1 MTTPIEL
8 LAPAK
13 DLECGIAAINHGADA
28 VYVGAPAFSARV
40 SAANTLEDIE
50 QLCRH
55 AHLYHAHVHVALN
68 TILTDS
74 ELEQARKIIYKLYE
88 AGADAL
94 IIQDMGLLQIDL
106 PPIALHASTQTDNR
120 TLDKVLFWEKMGL
133 QRAILARELSLEQIR
148 NIRKHTNIEL
158 EAFVHGALCV
168 SYSGQCYMSQ
178 ACTGR
183 SANRGNCAQFCRLPY
198 TLTDAD
204 GKVIRENSHLLSL
217 KDMNRADSLEELLR
231 AGITSL
237 KIEGRLKSID
247 YVKNITAF
255 YRQKLDAIFKKDA
268 KYGPASA
275 GKVELTFT
283 PDPQKTFNRGATEY
297 FLHGRENVMVEPDTP
312 KSIGEPIGKILNING
327 NKIRIATKQTL
338 HNGDGLSYVDENH
351 ELAGFRINTADGGL
365 VTTLEPVRVL
375 KEGDSVYR
383 NLDIVFDKQLRGQS
397 AVRRIPVDIHLSETD
412 EGFLLRI
419 TDEEGVSA
427 ELAVSATKEEARQA
441 EAANEN
447 LRRNLA
453 KLGGTPFVAREVTL
467 DLTRAYFLAA
477 SVVNQWRREV
487 VERLVEARLASHQR
501 PAGRLPQQR
510 CEATM
515 PLPTAGNA
523 DYRANIMNRQA
534 EAFYQQHGASE
545 TAPAYEEIPTP
556 NADLMTCKHC
566 IRFTLG
572 FCTRNG
578 KALPYPEPL
587 FLTNSVHRF
596 QLEFDCKNCEMKVK
610 EAPSLTKTQS

>member
-1 MTTPIEL
+1 MTTAIEL

-13 DLECGIAAINHGADA
+13 DLESGIAAINHGADA

-40 SAANTLEDIE
+40 SAANTIEDIE

-74 ELEQARKIIYKLYE
+74 ELEQARKIVYKLYE

-120 TLDKVLFWEKMGL
+120 TLEKVLFWEKMGL

-217 KDMNRADSLEELLR
+217 KDMNRADSLEELID

-237 KIEGRLKSID
+237 KIEGRLKGID

-255 YRQKLDAIFKKDA
+255 YRKKLDAIFEKEA

-283 PDPQKTFNRGATEY
+283 PSPEKTFNRGATEY
-297 FLHGRENVMVEPDTP
+297 FLNGRENVMVEPDTP

-327 NKIRIATKQTL
+327 NKIRIATTQAL
-338 HNGDGLSYVDENH
+338 HNGDGLSYVDECH

-365 VTTLEPVRVL
+365 VTTLEPVRGL
-375 KEGDSVYR
+375 KEGDSIYR
-383 NLDIVFDKQLRGQS
+383 NLDIIFDKQLRGES

-412 EGFLLRI
+412 EGFLLRV

-427 ELAVSATKEEARQA
+427 ELAVSAAKEEARQA
-441 EAANEN
+441 ETANEN

-477 SVVNQWRREV
+477 SAVNQWRREA
-487 VERLVEARLASHQR
+487 VERLVEARLASHRR

-510 CEATM
+510 GEATIT
-515 PLPTAGNA
+515 LPADGSA

-534 EAFYQQHGASE
+534 EAFYRLHGASE
-545 TAPAYEEIPTP
+545 TAPAYEVVPTP
-556 NADLMTCKHC
+556 SADLMTCKHC

-587 FLTNSVHRF
+587 FLTNSIHRF

-610 EAPSLTKTQS
+610 KAPSLSKSQS

>member
-1 MTTPIEL
+1 MTTAIEL

-13 DLECGIAAINHGADA
+13 DLESGIAAINHGADA

-40 SAANTLEDIE
+40 SAANTIEDIE

-74 ELEQARKIIYKLYE
+74 ELEQARKIVYNLYE

-120 TLDKVLFWEKMGL
+120 TLEKVLFWEKMGL

-148 NIRKHTNIEL
+148 SIRKHTNIEL

-217 KDMNRADSLEELLR
+217 KDMNRADSLEELID

-237 KIEGRLKSID
+237 KIEGRLKGID

-255 YRQKLDAIFKKDA
+255 YRKKLDAIFEKEA

-283 PDPQKTFNRGATEY
+283 PSPEKTFNRGATEY

-312 KSIGEPIGKILNING
+312 KSIGEPIGKILSING
-327 NKIRIATKQTL
+327 NRIRIATTQTL
-338 HNGDGLSYVDENH
+338 HNGDGLSYVDESH

-365 VTTLEPVRVL
+365 VTTLEPVRGL

-383 NLDIVFDKQLRGQS
+383 NLDIVFDKQLRGES

-412 EGFLLRI
+412 EGFLLRV

-427 ELAVSATKEEARQA
+427 ELAVSAAKEEARQA

-477 SVVNQWRREV
+477 SAVNQWRREV
-487 VERLVEARLASHQR
+487 VERLVEARLASHRR

-515 PLPTAGNA
+515 PLTVAGSA
-523 DYRANIMNRQA
+523 DYRANIMNRLA

-545 TAPAYEEIPTP
+545 TAPAYEVIPNP

-587 FLTNSVHRF
+587 FLTNSIHRF

-610 EAPSLTKTQS
+610 KAPSLSKTQS

>member
-1 MTTPIEL
+1 MRTAIEL

-74 ELEQARKIIYKLYE
+74 ELEQARKIVYKLYE

-120 TLDKVLFWEKMGL
+120 TLEKVLFWEKMGL
-133 QRAILARELSLEQIR
+133 QRAILARELSLEQIH

-237 KIEGRLKSID
+237 KIEGRLKGID

-255 YRQKLDAIFKKDA
+255 YRQKLDAIFEKDA

-365 VTTLEPVRVL
+365 VTTLEPVRGL

-383 NLDIVFDKQLRGQS
+383 NLDIVFDKQLRGES

-412 EGFLLRI
+412 EGFLLRV

-441 EAANEN
+441 EVANEN

-477 SVVNQWRREV
+477 SAVNQWRREV
-487 VERLVEARLASHQR
+487 VERLVEARLASHRR

-515 PLPTAGNA
+515 PLPVAGSA
-523 DYRANIMNRQA
+523 DYRANIMNRLA

-545 TAPAYEEIPTP
+545 TAPAYEVAPVA

-572 FCTRNG
+572 YCTRNG
-578 KALPYPEPL
+578 KTLPYPEPF
-587 FLTNSVHRF
+587 FLTNSIHRF

-610 EAPSLTKTQS
+610 KATSLSKTQS

>member
-217 KDMNRADSLEELLR
+217 KDMNRSDNLEELID

-237 KIEGRLKSID
+237 KIEGRLKGID

-255 YRQKLDAIFKKDA
+255 YRKKLDAIFEKEA

-283 PDPQKTFNRGATEY
+283 PSPEKTFNRGATEY

-365 VTTLEPVRVL
+365 VTTLEPVRGL
-375 KEGDSVYR
+375 KEGDRVYR

-397 AVRRIPVDIHLSETD
+397 AVRRIPVSIHLSETD

-427 ELAVSATKEEARQA
+427 ELAVSAAKEEARQA

-487 VERLVEARLASHQR
+487 VERLVEARLASHR
-501 PAGRLPQQR
+501 KPAGRLPQQR

-545 TAPAYEEIPTP
+545 TAPAYEAIPTP

-572 FCTRNG
+572 FCSRNG

-587 FLTNSVHRF
+587 FITNSIHRF

-610 EAPSLTKTQS
+610 KAPSLSKTQL

>member
-1 MTTPIEL
+1 MTTAIEL

-40 SAANTLEDIE
+40 SAANSFEDIE

-74 ELEQARKIIYKLYE
+74 ELEQARKIVYKLYE

-120 TLDKVLFWEKMGL
+120 TLEKVLFWEKMGL

-198 TLTDAD
+198 TLTDAN

-217 KDMNRADSLEELLR
+217 KDMNRSGSLEEMIQ

-237 KIEGRLKSID
+237 KIEGRLKGID

-255 YRQKLDAIFKKDA
+255 YRKKLDAIFEKEA

-283 PDPQKTFNRGATEY
+283 PSPEKTFNRGATEY

-327 NKIRIATKQTL
+327 NKIRIATTQTL
-338 HNGDGLSYVDENH
+338 HNGDGLSYVDESQ

-365 VTTLEPVRVL
+365 VTTLEPVRGL

-383 NLDIVFDKQLRGQS
+383 NLDIVFDKQLRGES
-397 AVRRIPVDIHLSETD
+397 AARRIPVEIHLSETD
-412 EGFLLRI
+412 EGFLLRV

-427 ELAVSATKEEARQA
+427 ELAVSAAKEEARQT

-477 SVVNQWRREV
+477 SAVNQWRREV
-487 VERLVEARLASHQR
+487 VERLVEARLASHRR

-515 PLPTAGNA
+515 PLPVAGSA
-523 DYRANIMNRQA
+523 DYRANIMNQQA
-534 EAFYQQHGASE
+534 KTFYQQHGASE
-545 TAPAYEEIPTP
+545 TAPAYEVAPTP
-556 NADLMTCKHC
+556 DAVLMTCKHC

-587 FLTNSVHRF
+587 FLTNSIHRF

-610 EAPSLTKTQS
+610 KAPSLSKNQS

>member
-1 MTTPIEL
+1 MRTAIEL

-40 SAANTLEDIE
+40 SAANTIEDIE

-133 QRAILARELSLEQIR
+133 QRAILARELSLEQIH

-255 YRQKLDAIFKKDA
+255 YRQKLDAIFEKDA

-351 ELAGFRINTADGGL
+351 ELAGFRINTADGGM
-365 VTTLEPVRVL
+365 VTTLEPVRGL
-375 KEGDSVYR
+375 KEGDRVYR
-383 NLDIVFDKQLRGQS
+383 NLDIVFDKQLRGES
-397 AVRRIPVDIHLSETD
+397 AVRRIPVSIHLSETD

-427 ELAVSATKEEARQA
+427 ELAVSAAKEEARQA

-477 SVVNQWRREV
+477 SAVNQWRREV
-487 VERLVEARLASHQR
+487 VERLVEARMASHR
-501 PAGRLPQQR
+501 RTAGRLPQQR

-545 TAPAYEEIPTP
+545 TAPAYEVAPTP
-556 NADLMTCKHC
+556 DAVLMTCKHC

-587 FLTNSVHRF
+587 FLTNSIHRF
-596 QLEFDCKNCEMKVK
+596 QLQFDCKNCEMKVK
-610 EAPSLTKTQS
+610 KAPALSKTQS

>member
-1 MTTPIEL
+1 M
-8 LAPAK
+8 
-13 DLECGIAAINHGADA
+13 
-28 VYVGAPAFSARV
+28 
-40 SAANTLEDIE
+40 SAANTIEDIE
-50 QLCRH
+50 RLCRH

-74 ELEQARKIIYKLYE
+74 ELEQARKMVYKLYE

-94 IIQDMGLLQIDL
+94 IIQDTALLQIDL

-120 TLDKVLFWEKMGL
+120 TAEKVLFWEKMGL

-148 NIRKHTNIEL
+148 DIRQKTTIEL

-217 KDMNRADSLEELLR
+217 KDMNRADSLEELIH

-237 KIEGRLKSID
+237 KIEGRLKGID

-255 YRQKLDAIFKKDA
+255 YRQKLDAIFEKDA

-275 GKVELTFT
+275 GHVTTTFT
-283 PDPQKTFNRGATEY
+283 PDPQKTFNRGGTEY
-297 FLHGRENVMVEPDTP
+297 FLHGREDIMVEPDTP
-312 KSIGEPIGKILNING
+312 KSIGEPIGKILRISG
-327 NKIRIATKQTL
+327 NKIWTDSSCDL
-338 HNGDGLSYVDENH
+338 HNGDGVSYLATGN
-351 ELAGFRINTADGGL
+351 ELRGFRINSVSGDCL
-365 VTTLEPVRVL
+365 TTLEAVRDLTVGMPL
-375 KEGDSVYR
+375 YR
-383 NLDIVFDKQLRGQS
+383 NLDTAFDKLLQGES
-397 AVRRIPVDIHLSETD
+397 ATRRMAVDITLSETPD
-412 EGFLLRI
+412 GFLLTL
-419 TDEEGVSA
+419 TDEEGIRA
-427 ELAVSATKEEARQA
+427 ELAVSAAKEEARQA
-441 EAANEN
+441 ETANEN

-487 VERLVEARLASHQR
+487 VERLVEARLASHRR

-515 PLPTAGNA
+515 PLPVAGNA
-523 DYRANIMNRQA
+523 DYRANIMNQEA

-545 TAPAYEEIPTP
+545 TAPAYEVAPTP

-587 FLTNSVHRF
+587 FLTNSIHRF
-596 QLEFDCKNCEMKVK
+596 QLQFDCKNCEMKVK
-610 EAPSLTKTQS
+610 KAPALSKT